1 MNVHQ
6 LGVDAAFDSLRTATT
21 GLTSA
26 EAARRLDE
34 FGANTVERLARVSVA
49 AQFLREFTHF
59 FALVLWVA
67 AALAFVADLSE
78 PGHGM
83 RALAFAIVA
92 VIAVNGVFSFWQE
105 YRAEKA
111 FLALQQL
118 LPRDVVALRDRC
130 RGPHTGRVSVSGRY
144 GVLVVRSSKV
154 CTVIW
159 RRPGD
164 VGLYFRIGISVSFYF
179 VHYA

>member
-6 LGVDAAFDSLRTATT
+6 LPVDAAFDSLRTSPS
-21 GLTSA
+21 GLTSD

-34 FGANTVERLARVSVA
+34 FGSNTVERLARVSVT

-59 FALVLWVA
+59 FAIVLWVA
-67 AALAFVADLSE
+67 AALALVADLSD

-105 YRAEKA
+105 YRAEQA
-111 FLALQQL
+111 LLALEKL
-118 LPRDVVALRDRC
+118 LPHQVRPCA
-130 RGPHTGRVSVSGRY
+130 TG
-144 GVLVVRSSKV
+144 VRHASRPSSWSPA
-154 CTVIW
+154 T
-159 RRPGD
+159 
-164 VGLYFRIGISVSFYF
+164 
-179 VHYA
+179 